1 MKPLISIL
9 AILVLAIF
17 TCSCDHSE
25 NSITD
30 TPEKTNPPETNK
42 QDVNKKEINPVTI
55 KTETEVAQ
63 KEPIKN
69 PEPKKMQK
77 RKAYEPLTDEQLRKT
92 LTPLQ
97 YQVTKHEA
105 TERPWTNKFDK
116 HFEEGIYVCIISGE
130 ALFSSKDKYDSG
142 CGWPA
147 FTKPINSNEIVSK
160 TDFKIGYARTEVR
173 AKTGDSHLGHVF
185 PDGPKSKGGLRYCIN
200 SASLRFI
207 PKDKLADEGYG
218 EYAQLFDENVKDNP
232 Q

>member
-9 AILVLAIF
+9 LILVLGIF
-17 TCSCDHSE
+17 TCSCDHNE
-25 NSITD
+25 NSTTE
-30 TPEKTNPPETNK
+30 TPEQTNPLETEK
-42 QDVNKKEINPVTI
+42 QDVIEKEPAPASI
-55 KTETEVAQ
+55 KTETEIAQ
-63 KEPIKN
+63 KEPIKK

-147 FTKPINSNEIVSK
+147 FTKPINSKEIVST

-173 AKTGDSHLGHVF
+173 AKTGNSHLGHVF

-200 SASLRFI
+200 SASLHFI

-218 EYAQLFDENVKDNP
+218 EYVQRFEETVKDIP